1 MTKTPGSKTNK
12 YEVGY
17 RRPPKAN
24 QFQPGTSGNPR
35 GRRKG
40 SRSVG
45 AVLQSILS
53 QKLTVAE
60 RGRTRRVTRLEIMLL
75 QLVEDAGA
83 GISLVQELR
92 SKVSGI
98 IAVKPDRDKVS
109 RMAVVSSKFEAGQVF
124 LPERAPWLAGF
135 EAELFAFPGSRNDD
149 QCDSVSQALSDE
161 NVRFPMS
168 ISPEAVTR
176 MSQPV
181 PGIRSSYFHSG
192 RGYKW

>member
-1 MTKTPGSKTNK
+1 MTKRPDSKATD

-40 SRSVG
+40 SRPIG

-75 QLVEDAGA
+75 QLANDAARGDA
-83 GISLVQELR
+83 RAMKLLLELN
-92 SKVSGI
+92 
-98 IAVKPDRDKVS
+98 DRYGD
-109 RMAVVSSKFEAGQVF
+109 
-124 LPERAPWLAGF
+124 
-135 EAELFAFPGSRNDD
+135 
-149 QCDSVSQALSDE
+149 
-161 NVRFPMS
+161 
-168 ISPEAVTR
+168 SPEAAIKLVDVLAEDR
-176 MSQPV
+176 EILEQYLKRPDSQQPSSSDTSVPSAAKLKSDEAPV
-181 PGIRSSYFHSG
+181 RFSGQGPLSTPEPRRSCSRRRRPRRA
-192 RGYKW
+192 RGA